1 MTDSEIT
8 LIRYRMA
15 RSKEALSAA
24 ELMYEKG
31 HYNGRL
37 QFKTGS
43 EGAPTDSRDGSGPRG
58 AYRCCLGIFPP
69 PHTSRRF

>member
-24 ELMYEKG
+24 ELMYEES
-31 HYNGRL
+31 HFND
-37 QFKTGS
+37 
-43 EGAPTDSRDGSGPRG
+43 AV
-58 AYRCCLGIFPP
+58 
-69 PHTSRRF
+69 